1 MLQVEMAYGDNTIL
15 EEEVWLAAS
24 VDIITR
30 RPTSLTSPPQILMST
45 PPKSD
50 TPSPGIQPD
59 PAAAGDLGDLAAEL
73 NAVAGGSFL
82 ADLSHFSLLAF
93 SGEDAQSF
101 LQGQLSCDVDALAG
115 KTVSSY
121 GSYNTAK
128 GRMLANFLLWQE
140 GSEWRMVLHRSI
152 APAIQ
157 KRLGMFV
164 LRAKVKIAD
173 MTGAVS
179 LMGVG
184 GPAVAGALQ
193 PLINAVPEE
202 AHQLQTGTNATTL
215 IALPGRRWLLA
226 VAADNAL
233 SVRTAV
239 ADTLRP
245 VGTAAWNWTEIR
257 NGIPWVTAQTQ
268 DQFVPQMANLELIGG
283 VNFKKG
289 CYPGQEIV
297 ARTQYLGKLKR
308 RLYLAHVEASVHAG
322 DALCSE
328 DVGGQINGMIAN
340 AAPAPGGGS
349 DVLAVVQSTSAES
362 DGVHL
367 GSTDGPKL
375 RFLPLPYALPETGKS

>member
-1 MLQVEMAYGDNTIL
+1 
-15 EEEVWLAAS
+15 
-24 VDIITR
+24 
-30 RPTSLTSPPQILMST
+30 
-45 PPKSD
+45 
-50 TPSPGIQPD
+50 
-59 PAAAGDLGDLAAEL
+59 
-73 NAVAGGSFL
+73 
-82 ADLSHFSLLAF
+82 
-93 SGEDAQSF
+93 
-101 LQGQLSCDVDALAG
+101 
-115 KTVSSY
+115 
-121 GSYNTAK
+121 
-128 GRMLANFLLWQE
+128 
-140 GSEWRMVLHRSI
+140 
-152 APAIQ
+152 
-157 KRLGMFV
+157 MFV

-202 AHQLQTGTNATTL
+202 AHQLQAGTNATTL

-226 VAADNAL
+226 VAADSAL
-233 SVRTAV
+233 SVRTAA

-308 RLYLAHVEASVHAG
+308 RLYLAHVEASAHAG
-322 DALCSE
+322 DDLCSE

-375 RFLPLPYALPETGKS
+375 RFLALPYALPETGKS